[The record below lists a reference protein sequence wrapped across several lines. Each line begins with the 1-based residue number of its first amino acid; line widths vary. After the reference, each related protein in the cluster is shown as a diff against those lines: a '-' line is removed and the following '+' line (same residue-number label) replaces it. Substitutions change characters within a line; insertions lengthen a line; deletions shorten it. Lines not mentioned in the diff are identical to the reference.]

1 MNALPVREKK
11 SEPMIQP
18 LELENRSEGSREQL
32 QTLLDGAT
40 NVSLIAG
47 NADGLI
53 TVFNAGAENLFGYT
67 AEEMVGKQTLDVL
80 RLESKLNALGSKK
93 TEESG
98 KQCPEVF
105 LDKAQDGQP
114 EEREWTYVRKDGSH
128 LASNFSVTGLRD
140 KSGALSGFVGVAMDQ
155 SALKKAEAA
164 ERASNENFRHIVETS
179 LDYALIMLDANGYVI
194 SWNIGAERIK
204 GYKAAEIIGQHFS
217 TFYLPEDIE
226 ALRPAIGLRIAAEQ
240 GRHSEEG
247 WRQRKDGSRFI
258 ADVVIASV
266 RDDTGTLIGFA
277 KVVHD
282 ITARKKSEERSQIA
296 METLADEISQRK
308 KVEADLQVAMQRAE
322 AANLSKSDFLASMSH
337 EIRTPMNGIIGMT
350 ELVLETE
357 LTQEQRE
364 FMGMVKSSADSLLSL
379 INDILDFSKIEAGK
393 LDFETIDF
401 MLRDSL
407 DDTTKALAYRAHQ
420 KGLALACR
428 ILPEV
433 PDGLKGDPT
442 RLRQILVNLVG
453 NAIKFT
459 EKGEVVV
466 EVASQ
471 EETADEVVLHFAVR
485 DTGRG
490 IPLERQQ
497 SIFEAFVQA
506 DNSTTRQ
513 YGGTGLGLSI
523 SSRLV
528 KLMGGKIWVES
539 EMGRGSTFHFTVRL
553 PMQEISSRKYCPVDV
568 EMLRDLP
575 ILIVDDNATSSRIL
589 AEMAIGWQMKPAI
602 AESGDEALALL
613 RQAKTIGTPFGLVL
627 VEAQMPGTD
636 RFGLAERLRQEPTA
650 EGLPVIMLTSDGL
663 RGDAARCRELGIN
676 AYLTKPVKRSDLLQ
690 AIRGALGSQAAD
702 DQNPPVFTIHS
713 LRENRKRLRIL
724 LVEDNRVNE
733 ALAVRLLEKRGH
745 HVTVARNGIAAQEAL
760 AQQAPDLILMDV
772 QMPEMNGFE
781 ATTAIREGERK
792 SGKHVPIIAMTAHTM
807 AGDKERCLGAGMDG
821 YVSKPIRGD
830 ELFSVIEQVQTR
842 H

>member
-1 MNALPVREKK
+1 VNCTSGAEKK
-11 SEPMIQP
+11 SKQMIQP
-18 LELENRSEGSREQL
+18 LERENPSEAGPEQL
-32 QTLLDGAT
+32 QMLLDGAT
-40 NVSLIAG
+40 KVSIIAG

-53 TVFNAGAENLFGYT
+53 TVFNAGAENMFGYT
-67 AEEMVGKQTLDVL
+67 SEEMVGKQTLAIL
-80 RLESKLNALGSKK
+80 HLESEVNALGSKPTEDSEK
-93 TEESG
+93 LGFQVFFDKARDGQSEES
-98 KQCPEVF
+98 
-105 LDKAQDGQP
+105 
-114 EEREWTYVRKDGSH
+114 EWTYVRKDGSH
-128 LASNFSVTGLRD
+128 LAINLLVTGLRD
-140 KSGALSGFVGVAMDQ
+140 RSGAVSGFVGVATDL

-164 ERASNENFRHIVETS
+164 ARASNEHFRHIVEATG
-179 LDYALIMLDANGYVI
+179 DYALIMLDANGCVI

-204 GYKAAEIIGQHFS
+204 GYKAAEIIGGHFS
-217 TFYLPEDIE
+217 CFYLPEDIE

-247 WRQRKDGSRFI
+247 WRLRKDGSRFV
-258 ADVVIASV
+258 ADVVIAPIHNDS
-266 RDDTGTLIGFA
+266 GKLLGFA
-277 KVVHD
+277 EVVHD
-282 ITARKKSEERSQIA
+282 ITARKQVEERYQIA
-296 METLADEISQRK
+296 METLADEIAERK
-308 KVEADLQVAMQRAE
+308 RVETDLQVAKERAE

-350 ELVLETE
+350 ELVLDTE
-357 LTQEQRE
+357 LTREQRE
-364 FMGMVKSSADSLLSL
+364 FMDMVKSSADSLLSL

-407 DDTTKALAYRAHQ
+407 DDTTKALAFRAHQ

-442 RLRQILVNLVG
+442 RLRQIMVNLVG

-485 DTGRG
+485 DTGMG

-497 SIFEAFVQA
+497 SIFEAFTQA
-506 DNSTTRQ
+506 DSSTTRQ

-539 EMGRGSTFHFTVRL
+539 EVGRGSTFHFTVRL
-553 PMQEISSRKYCPVDV
+553 PMQEISSRKYGPVDV

-575 ILIVDDNATSSRIL
+575 ILIVDDNATSSRIF
-589 AEMAIGWQMKPAI
+589 AEMALAWQMKPAV

-613 RQAKTIGTPFGLVL
+613 RQAKTLGTPFGVVL
-627 VEAQMPGTD
+627 VDAQMPGID
-636 RFGLAERLRQEPTA
+636 RFGFAERLKQEPTA
-650 EGLPVIMLTSDGL
+650 EGLPIIMLTSDGL
-663 RGDAARCRELGIN
+663 RGDAARCRDLGIN

-690 AIRGALGSQAAD
+690 AIRGALGSQAAA

-713 LRENRKRLRIL
+713 LRENRKRLKVL

-733 ALAVRLLEKRGH
+733 ALAVRVLEKRGH
-745 HVTVARNGIAAQEAL
+745 HVTVARNGIAAQDAL
-760 AQQAPDLILMDV
+760 AQQTPDLILMDV

-781 ATTAIREGERK
+781 ATTAIRQGELK
-792 SGKHVPIIAMTAHTM
+792 SGQHVPIIAMTAHTM
-807 AGDKERCLGAGMDG
+807 TGDKERCLDVGMDG
-821 YVSKPIRGD
+821 YVSKPIRAD
-830 ELFSVIEQVQTR
+830 ELFSVVERVLAEQ
-842 H
+842 

>member
-1 MNALPVREKK
+1 MHLQGAKK
-11 SEPMIQP
+11 SEQMIQP
-18 LELENRSEGSREQL
+18 LELESPGEEKREQL
-32 QTLLDGAT
+32 QMVLDSAT
-40 NVSLIAG
+40 SVSIITG

-53 TVFNAGAENLFGYT
+53 TVFSAGAENMFGYS
-67 AEEMVGKQTLDVL
+67 AEEMVGKQTLAILQLEAAVNA
-80 RLESKLNALGSKK
+80 RESKPP
-93 TEESG
+93 TESE
-98 KQCPEVF
+98 
-105 LDKAQDGQP
+105 KAVQGFEAFMNKLCNGEPQ
-114 EEREWTYVRKDGSH
+114 EGEWTYVRKDGSH
-128 LASNFSVTGLRD
+128 LAINLAAVGLRD
-140 KSGALSGFVGVAMDQ
+140 GSGAVSGFVMVAMDP
-155 SALKKAEAA
+155 SAGKKAEAA
-164 ERASNENFRHIVETS
+164 ARGSDEHFRLIVEAS
-179 LDYALIMLDANGYVI
+179 EDYALIMLDPTGQVM

-204 GYKAAEIIGQHFS
+204 GYKAAEIIGRHFS
-217 TFYLPEDIE
+217 TFYSPEDIE

-247 WRQRKDGSRFI
+247 WRLRKDGSRFI
-258 ADVVIASV
+258 ADVVIAPIH
-266 RDDTGTLIGFA
+266 DDAGKLRGFA

-282 ITARKKSEERSQIA
+282 ITARKKVEERSQIA
-296 METLADEISQRK
+296 METLADEIAERK
-308 KVEADLQVAMQRAE
+308 KVEADLQLAKERAE

-350 ELVLETE
+350 ELVLDTE
-357 LTQEQRE
+357 LTREQRE

-407 DDTTKALAYRAHQ
+407 DDTTKALAFRARQ

-442 RLRQILVNLVG
+442 RLRQIMVNLVG

-471 EETADEVVLHFAVR
+471 EETEDEVVLHFAVR
-485 DTGRG
+485 DTGTG

-497 SIFEAFVQA
+497 SIFEAFIQA
-506 DNSTTRQ
+506 DSSTTRQ

-539 EMGRGSTFHFTVRL
+539 KVGQGSTFHFTVRL
-553 PMQEISSRKYCPVDV
+553 PMQEISSRKYGPVDV

-575 ILIVDDNATSSRIL
+575 LLIVDSNATSRRIL
-589 AEMAIGWQMKPAI
+589 AEMALAWQMKPAV

-613 RQAKTIGTPFGLVL
+613 QQANTLGTPFGLVL
-627 VEAQMPGTD
+627 VDAQIPGLD
-636 RFGLAERLRQEPTA
+636 RFGFAERLKQEPTA
-650 EGLPVIMLTSDGL
+650 EGLPIIMLTSDGL

-702 DQNPPVFTIHS
+702 DQNPPVLTVHS
-713 LRENRKRLRIL
+713 LRENRKRLGIL

-733 ALAVRLLEKRGH
+733 ALAVRLLEQRGH
-745 HVTVARNGIAAQEAL
+745 HVTVARNGRAAQDAL
-760 AQQAPDLILMDV
+760 AQQTPDLILMDV
-772 QMPEMNGFE
+772 QMPEMDGFE
-781 ATTAIREGERK
+781 ATAAIREGERK
-792 SGKHVPIIAMTAHTM
+792 SGRHVPIIAMTAHTM
-807 AGDKERCLGAGMDG
+807 AGDKERCLEAGMDG
-821 YVSKPIRGD
+821 YVSKPICPD
-830 ELFSVIEQVQTR
+830 ELFSVVEQVLAKP
-842 H
+842 